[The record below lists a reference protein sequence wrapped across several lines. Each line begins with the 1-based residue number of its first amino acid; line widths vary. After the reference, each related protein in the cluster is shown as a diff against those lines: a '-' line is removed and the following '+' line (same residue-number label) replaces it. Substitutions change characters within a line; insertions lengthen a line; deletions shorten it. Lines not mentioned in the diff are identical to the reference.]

1 MQTASSSGVRHG
13 LAQHGV
19 LSFAHTY
26 KIYSLSNSQPNNDR
40 NLKKSNTLKQFYTS
54 LNKIYIQRMLNIGG
68 VTESILAENPEKFYT
83 AYVVMLSM
91 EFGCKGLLVTQG
103 TI

>member
-19 LSFAHTY
+19 LLFAHTY
-26 KIYSLSNSQPNNDR
+26 KICSLSNSQPNNNR

-68 VTESILAENPEKFYT
+68 VTESMLAENPEKFYT

-91 EFGCKGLLVTQG
+91 DLEFGCK
-103 TI
+103 